1 MAKAK
6 ADTDLCKGCRLCVV
20 NCPRKAIKALE
31 TVNKKGYE
39 IIEVDEALCIGCGI
53 CYKVCPDYVFTV
65 E

>member
-6 ADTDLCKGCRLCVV
+6 ANVELCKGCRLCVV
-20 NCPRKAIKALE
+20 NCPRKAILPLE

-39 IIEVDEALCIGCGI
+39 IISIDEDLCIGCGI